1 MFHVMKKT
9 HPEWDED
16 KLKKNIEIK
25 VSYLK
30 NTLFITKLNIF
41 CLQTRFFMLKD
52 YIILKILLLLQHK
65 I

>member
-1 MFHVMKKT
+1 MMLECKI
-9 HPEWDED
+9 
-16 KLKKNIEIK
+16 KKNIEIK